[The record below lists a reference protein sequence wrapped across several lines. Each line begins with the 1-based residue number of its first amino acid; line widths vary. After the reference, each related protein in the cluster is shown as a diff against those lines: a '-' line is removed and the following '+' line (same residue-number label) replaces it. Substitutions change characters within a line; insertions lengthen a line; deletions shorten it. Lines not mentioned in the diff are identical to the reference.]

1 VNLKSRYLFRTI
13 WQAGLKVNPGWEP
26 PGSALN
32 MCTKARG
39 PRDPVR
45 DPGREVLQ
53 QIELPPPEYS
63 RREVA
68 ALLLQCAT
76 PAQLRI

>member
-1 VNLKSRYLFRTI
+1 MNT
-13 WQAGLKVNPGWEP
+13 
-26 PGSALN
+26 
-32 MCTKARG
+32 CTKARG

-45 DPGREVLQ
+45 EPGREVLQ

-68 ALLLQCAT
+68 VILLQRAT